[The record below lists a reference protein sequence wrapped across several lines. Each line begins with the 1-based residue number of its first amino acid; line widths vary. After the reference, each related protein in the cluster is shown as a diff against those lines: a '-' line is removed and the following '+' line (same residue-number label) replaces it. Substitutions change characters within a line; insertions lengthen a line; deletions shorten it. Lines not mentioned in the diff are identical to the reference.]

1 MWLIVIIAV
10 LAVIA
15 GALFYLLDTQRLSRV
30 ETVSKILMP
39 LIILFLGWMLSHSYK
54 VKEQELKQIELNQ
67 KYIEIA
73 VGILNSKP
81 AAETTLLRDWA
92 IDIIDRY
99 SEIKLSKEAKKILK
113 EKALPKPHTIDD
125 IKNFD
130 AIKDFDGI
138 K

>member
-1 MWLIVIIAV
+1 MWKDT
-10 LAVIA
+10 
-15 GALFYLLDTQRLSRV
+15 LDYWLSKA
-30 ETVSKILMP
+30 ETVARILLP
-39 LIILFLGWMLSHSYK
+39 LILLFLGYILNDSYK
-54 VKEQELKQIELNQ
+54 IKEQQLKQIELNQ

-92 IDIIDRY
+92 IDIIDKY

-113 EKALPKPHTIDD
+113 EKALPKRQTIDD

-130 AIKDFDGI
+130 AIKDFDNI